1 MMDHDTKAAYLAAV
15 TTAARKVIKQP
26 KEQTPTE
33 LFNPMKEKKEEK
45 RVKSAKTAA
54 KKSLKKK
61 EIHKMTQYFPTK

>member
-1 MMDHDTKAAYLAAV
+1 
-15 TTAARKVIKQP
+15 VIKQP
-26 KEQTPTE
+26 KELTPKE
-33 LFNPMKEKKEEK
+33 LFNRMKEKKEEK